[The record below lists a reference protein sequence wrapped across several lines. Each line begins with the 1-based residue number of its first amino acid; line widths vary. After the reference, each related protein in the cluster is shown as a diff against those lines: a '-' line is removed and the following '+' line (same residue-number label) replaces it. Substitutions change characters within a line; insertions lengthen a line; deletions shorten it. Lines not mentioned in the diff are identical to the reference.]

1 MPELSTL
8 PSPHELIRR
17 IEAEARPGGAWT
29 YDADPTWANC
39 AAIVFPERIL
49 LRITADAA
57 GYAWQVEQWDLG
69 DDTYQ
74 AIPGQ
79 RGTAAT
85 PTEMAEVAVRFIDEH
100 NVGEPVPVTV
110 YPLAEE
116 LGERILAGYPRAHWR
131 SYVNDVY
138 AFVLEYPNEQR
149 LAFWDEADFMGSI
162 AGYTWTREQYDP
174 AEDRWVSVAA
184 SSDMVSIGQL
194 RGTIAQFHDTAE
206 TRYRAV
212 GAPAVTRNLF
222 VRADRPASEEL
233 ARRLAER
240 AAALGHDGPTDAG
253 VTRPAPRIAPSR

>member
-1 MPELSTL
+1 MPKLSTL
-8 PSPHELIRR
+8 PSPRELIRR

-29 YDADPTWANC
+29 YDADPTWSDGS
-39 AAIVFPERIL
+39 AIVFPERIL
-49 LRITADAA
+49 LRITADAT
-57 GYAWQVEQWDLG
+57 GYAWQVEQWEPG
-69 DDTYQ
+69 DDAYQ

-79 RGTAAT
+79 RGIAAT
-85 PTEMAEVAVRFIDEH
+85 PVEMAEVAVRFIDEH

-138 AFVLEYPNEQR
+138 AFVLEYPNGQR

-162 AGYTWTREQYDP
+162 AGYTWTREDYDP
-174 AEDRWVSVAA
+174 SEDRWVSVAA

-194 RGTIAQFHDTAE
+194 RRTVAQFHDTAE

-212 GAPAVTRNLF
+212 KSPAVTRNLD
-222 VRADRPASEEL
+222 ARPERTTGEEL

-240 AAALGHDGPTDAG
+240 AAALGHDEPTDAG
-253 VTRPAPRIAPSR
+253 VTRPVARIAPSR

>member
-8 PSPHELIRR
+8 PTPHELIRR
-17 IEAEARPGGAWT
+17 IEAEARPGGVWT
-29 YDADPTWANC
+29 YDADPTWSDGS
-39 AAIVFPERIL
+39 AIVFPERIL

-57 GYAWQVEQWDLG
+57 GYAWQVEQWDPG

-74 AIPGQ
+74 PAPGQ

-100 NVGEPVPVTV
+100 NLGEPAPVTV

-116 LGERILAGYPRAHWR
+116 LGERILAGYPHAHWR

-162 AGYTWTREQYDP
+162 AGYTWTRENYDP
-174 AEDRWVSVAA
+174 TEDRWTPVEA

-194 RGTIAQFHDTAE
+194 RRIVAQFHDTAE
-206 TRYRAV
+206 TRYRV
-212 GAPAVTRNLF
+212 VQAPAVTRDLDA
-222 VRADRPASEEL
+222 RAERTAGEEL
-233 ARRLAER
+233 VRRLAER
-240 AAALGHDGPTDAG
+240 AAALGHDEPTDAG
-253 VTRPAPRIAPSR
+253 TTQPVPRFAPSR